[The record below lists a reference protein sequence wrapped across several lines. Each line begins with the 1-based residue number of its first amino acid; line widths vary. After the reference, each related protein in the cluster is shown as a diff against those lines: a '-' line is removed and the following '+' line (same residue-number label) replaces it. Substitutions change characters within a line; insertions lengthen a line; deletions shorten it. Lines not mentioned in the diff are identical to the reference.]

1 MRKHHSSRG
10 FTMIEVMVAAAVL
23 AFVGL
28 VMFMGVRAVIRG
40 VSQADELQERSYVGR
55 MALERMRKEISMAF
69 LSLHNNVEEEPRSE
83 SLFIGERDRI
93 VFMSFGHERRM
104 RDAKEADQMVVEY
117 SVGRS
122 PDEDRCKDKA
132 LLRRIK
138 TYRDTRPEKDG
149 RVQVIACG
157 VNSVEFE
164 YWNRNDQGGEWEQ
177 DWEVQPE
184 DLEEL
189 LIQSTQLTNLSGKKE
204 LAEAEEEK
212 DLDVQLPWR
221 VKIRLE
227 LGYEDPNTGRDN
239 PIILE
244 TQTALYVR
252 NPINFTY
259 SGALKATPSKPGS
272 KGPGRTT
279 RPGGGAR
286 GGGR

>member
-1 MRKHHSSRG
+1 MRSRHSSSG
-10 FTMIEVMVAAAVL
+10 FTMIEVMVAAGVL

-40 VSQADELQERSYVGR
+40 ISQADELQERSYVGR

-93 VFMSFGHERRM
+93 VFLSFGHERRI

-117 SVGRS
+117 YVDRS
-122 PDEDRCKDKA
+122 PDEERCKDKA

-138 TYRDTRPEKDG
+138 PYRDTRPEKDG

-157 VNSVEFE
+157 VNSVSFE
-164 YWNRNDQGGEWEQ
+164 YWNRNEQGGDWERE
-177 DWEVQPE
+177 WEVQPE
-184 DLEEL
+184 DLDEL
-189 LIQSTQLTNLSGKKE
+189 LIQSTMLTALSGKKE

-227 LGYEDPNTGRDN
+227 LGYDDPNTGRDN

-244 TQTALYVR
+244 TQTSLYVR

-259 SGALKATPSKPGS
+259 SGGLKAMPSKPG
-272 KGPGRTT
+272 GATGVGRTS

-286 GGGR
+286 GGR